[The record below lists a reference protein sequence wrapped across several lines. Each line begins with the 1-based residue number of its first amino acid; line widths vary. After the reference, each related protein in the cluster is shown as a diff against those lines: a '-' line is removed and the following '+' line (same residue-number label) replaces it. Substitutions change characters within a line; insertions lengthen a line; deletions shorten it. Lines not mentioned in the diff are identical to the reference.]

1 MYKLKILDS
10 CGYCANNDYFQGVG
24 SEATF
29 ALICFKFLNL
39 KTIQLILTT

>member
-10 CGYCANNDYFQGVG
+10 YGYCANNDYFQGVV

-29 ALICFKFLNL
+29 VLNVLNFL